1 MIAENVA
8 SDAVIIFLAT
18 AEGNDLGSL
27 CLYDCFGSPGGSLP
41 RSFRLTCCARDLSA
55 GCSCPFSSNTMPC
68 CAALRSG
75 FGMPAWPPCLPP
87 ISCGPSKSLAF
98 DISTSRCGS
107 GALTFDQGFT
117 LLTRYGEPSLS
128 YWKTAPAA
136 GQRLEPSFHRMR
148 YGGIATPG
156 RSYQVRRSA
165 FVPPVFLPWEPMD
178 SDRPEQSLTVHLVTG
193 GAHLCS
199 IL

>member
-1 MIAENVA
+1 MTTGHPPDFCQNSSVQ
-8 SDAVIIFLAT
+8 SNSGRQIFDILIRSGFW
-18 AEGNDLGSL
+18 ECRQRRRDYVLCDCRRERPRLPISL
-27 CLYDCFGSPGGSLP
+27 RCFGSPGGSLP
-41 RSFRLTCCARDLSA
+41 RSFRLTCCAWDLPA

-75 FGMPAWPPCLPP
+75 VGMPACPPCLPP

-107 GALTFDQGFT
+107 VLSRLIKSSRF
-117 LLTRYGEPSLS
+117 LPRYGEPSLS
-128 YWKTAPAA
+128 CWKTAPAA

-156 RSYQVRRSA
+156 RSYQA
-165 FVPPVFLPWEPMD
+165 
-178 SDRPEQSLTVHLVTG
+178 
-193 GAHLCS
+193 
-199 IL
+199 